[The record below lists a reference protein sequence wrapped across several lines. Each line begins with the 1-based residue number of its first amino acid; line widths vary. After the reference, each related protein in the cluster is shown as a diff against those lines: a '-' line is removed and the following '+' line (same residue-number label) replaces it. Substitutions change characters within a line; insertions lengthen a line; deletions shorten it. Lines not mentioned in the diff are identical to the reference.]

1 MMNSVNLHLMAH
13 TFHELM
19 WIREE
24 RKKKEDKS
32 YAVYSRDFLRVDL
45 IYGHNDLVHVNYQ
58 ICNQV

>member
-1 MMNSVNLHLMAH
+1 MAH